1 MKVVGKVCLR
11 MLAYLANIL
20 LTILL
25 IGVVAGTIMGCA
37 FLYYVNNYVDGSID
51 SFDMYM
57 SDQDTSTSIYYM
69 DWDDRASGLG
79 TPVELENQRLYA
91 RENRMIVSYENVPRY
106 LIDAYV
112 DTEDH
117 RFWTHSGV
125 DWIRTIRAT
134 STIFSV
140 HPSSAALPPLHSKW

>member
-79 TPVELENQRLYA
+79 TPVELENQLKGEGTPA
-91 RENRMIVSYENVPRY
+91 FV
-106 LIDAYV
+106 
-112 DTEDH
+112 
-117 RFWTHSGV
+117 
-125 DWIRTIRAT
+125 
-134 STIFSV
+134 
-140 HPSSAALPPLHSKW
+140 